1 MKLKNRNAL
10 VTGASKGIGRA
21 IALACA
27 KEGANVVIT
36 GRVDREL
43 ESLQEEIN
51 ALSVR
56 ASLIVADLFQR
67 DGVDKVWSHCE
78 ENFDRI
84 DILINNAGIGSSA
97 NPKPVVEL
105 EETFWEQMH
114 FLNLTVPFLLSKCVL
129 PKMIECQSGRI
140 INISSIAGK
149 IPSLH
154 GASYTSSKA
163 GLLGLT
169 RTLALETVK
178 EGITVNAICPGP
190 VHTQTNDKRILYEAE
205 RLGITIKEIEA
216 TSTPMGRRLKPSEI
230 APLAIFLASDDS
242 SGITGQAYIIDGGI
256 HMS

>member
-129 PKMIECQSGRI
+129 PKMIECQSGRK
-140 INISSIAGK
+140 N
-149 IPSLH
+149 SLFAW
-154 GASYTSSKA
+154 GF
-163 GLLGLT
+163 
-169 RTLALETVK
+169 
-178 EGITVNAICPGP
+178 
-190 VHTQTNDKRILYEAE
+190 LYVE
-205 RLGITIKEIEA
+205 
-216 TSTPMGRRLKPSEI
+216 
-230 APLAIFLASDDS
+230 
-242 SGITGQAYIIDGGI
+242 
-256 HMS
+256 